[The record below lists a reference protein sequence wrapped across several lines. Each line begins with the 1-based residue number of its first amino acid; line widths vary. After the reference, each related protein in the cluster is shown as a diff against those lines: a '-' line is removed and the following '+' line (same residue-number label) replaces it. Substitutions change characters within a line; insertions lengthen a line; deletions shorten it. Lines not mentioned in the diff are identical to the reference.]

1 MKSLLLALALAALPA
16 YAEAPLK
23 WSVTL
28 GSSGGTTGG
37 GRSSI
42 IRSSGDIV
50 TEKWATA
57 NAPHDSEVTGYV
69 NQEELDLLEKM
80 VADPNLHKTN
90 VSKPGNMS
98 RFVQI
103 NYGVIKKTYT
113 VEMNESF
120 PEPVERLSR
129 EIARALSAAKQE
141 D

>member
-42 IRSSGDIV
+42 IRSSGDII
-50 TEKWATA
+50 TEKWPTA
-57 NAPHDSEVTGYV
+57 NAPHQSEVTGYV

-80 VADPNLHKTN
+80 VADPNLHKVN

-103 NYGVIKKTYT
+103 NYGLIKKTYT
-113 VEMNESF
+113 VEVNESF

-129 EIARALSAAKQE
+129 ELARALSAAKQE